1 MVADEND
8 ATSWL
13 DGRWVEVPQKV
24 PECLSVEPPHFTPK
38 EESAVA
44 EANGSEVP
52 HALPRG
58 VMKHNWI
65 LVLWRNPH
73 PAS

>member
-8 ATSWL
+8 VTSWL
-13 DGRWVEVPQKV
+13 DSRFVKVPQKI
-24 PECLSVEPPHFTPK
+24 PECLSVEPPHLTPK
-38 EESAVA
+38 QESAVV

-52 HALPRG
+52 NAFSRG
-58 VMKHNWI
+58 VMKHDRFF
-65 LVLWRNPH
+65 VLRRNPH

>member
-13 DGRWVEVPQKV
+13 DGRWVEVPQKI

-44 EANGSEVP
+44 VR
-52 HALPRG
+52 LY
-58 VMKHNWI
+58 
-65 LVLWRNPH
+65 
-73 PAS
+73 